1 MPYSLYL
8 SLNILIQSSGYS
20 FLYEELLSLVYDS
33 LSGLYKLKKL
43 VYVLLDGVGDRPNPD
58 LNNITPLEAA
68 LTPNLD
74 ILARQGVTGMVC
86 PVSKGISPESDIA
99 VFSMLGYNVLS
110 EYPGRGVIEAIGL
123 GCDFKNGDLAVRGN
137 FATLD
142 KNGAIQDRRVGRNLL
157 SSESQALSQEINEQ
171 VKLSFNANFTLT
183 PSISHR
189 AVLTIDLPEG
199 NLSGM
204 ISNTDPA
211 YDRIGNLGVVKE
223 GNTNIHIQ
231 DSHSLDNKKNSKLA
245 AQLVNEFSRKAIE
258 VLKNSTVNKKRIDSG
273 LMPGNAILLRD
284 AGSELPIISSLNSR
298 LKRKCACIADMPVER
313 GVAKIIGIDSY
324 AAGDLRNYVHKAR
337 KTIELLNKY
346 SIIYVHLKGP
356 DEPGHDGDSKK
367 KKRSIEEID
376 SDFFGTL
383 IPKLNLNNTGVIVS
397 ADHST
402 PCILKGHSSD
412 NVPLLISGGSTSRD
426 SVCRF
431 TEKLCSSG
439 KLGQLNGTSVLSK
452 AIKIIEIDHK

>member
-1 MPYSLYL
+1 FSKNKILYMPYSLYL

-231 DSHSLDNKKNSKLA
+231 DS
-245 AQLVNEFSRKAIE
+245 
-258 VLKNSTVNKKRIDSG
+258 
-273 LMPGNAILLRD
+273 
-284 AGSELPIISSLNSR
+284 
-298 LKRKCACIADMPVER
+298 
-313 GVAKIIGIDSY
+313 
-324 AAGDLRNYVHKAR
+324 
-337 KTIELLNKY
+337 
-346 SIIYVHLKGP
+346 
-356 DEPGHDGDSKK
+356 
-367 KKRSIEEID
+367 
-376 SDFFGTL
+376 
-383 IPKLNLNNTGVIVS
+383 
-397 ADHST
+397 
-402 PCILKGHSSD
+402 
-412 NVPLLISGGSTSRD
+412 
-426 SVCRF
+426 
-431 TEKLCSSG
+431 
-439 KLGQLNGTSVLSK
+439 
-452 AIKIIEIDHK
+452 